1 MIGSLTHLIRGAAIR
16 AILGGQEAINPA
28 RLALFSDWAETL
40 PPRPLPRTVT
50 PVPGEYYLDYI
61 FRLADANHL
70 EFLELTE
77 ALDDP
82 AAVILDPGRQ
92 KQHQQERLAAAASQP
107 LGRIARLHW
116 DDPGDYLR
124 DPEGFRQLL
133 RPACRRCTARRG
145 IVGPVACRL
154 PPHLTVCRRHRLWI
168 GPSARTPRRPLDV
181 SPLPEILHASVAT
194 SPSSPPPV
202 AGSRR
207 RHQRRRAHHPQ
218 RPPRRR
224 LDPGPAAAPAP
235 ARPRHLATGRAQGRS
250 RPARQPLRRTRHRD
264 RDLPGHRPARRAQP
278 PGARHQLPRG
288 ILKRQGRRFAP
299 VTPRGPDTRTAGRL
313 PTGRRQMP
321 SWWCDTSSRGVAGL
335 LLHAGRPQ

>member
-1 MIGSLTHLIRGAAIR
+1 MIGGLTHLIRGAAIR

-181 SPLPEILHASVAT
+181 SPLPEILHAQRRHLAQLTAT
-194 SPSSPPPV
+194 SGRKSTPPSATP
-202 AGSRR
+202 
-207 RHQRRRAHHPQ
+207 RAPSTA
-218 RPPRRR
+218 PS
-224 LDPGPAAAPAP
+224 APAP
-235 ARPRHLATGRAQGRS
+235 GPRASGSACASST
-250 RPARQPLRRTRHRD
+250 PA
-264 RDLPGHRPARRAQP
+264 PGHRPR
-278 PGARHQLPRG
+278 PGPVPAGKTTSPANSSSRSRSTRTPSGSPRTTSRCTTPATARHPEASRPAV
-288 ILKRQGRRFAP
+288 RASN
-299 VTPRGPDTRTAGRL
+299 TA
-313 PTGRRQMP
+313 
-321 SWWCDTSSRGVAGL
+321 
-335 LLHAGRPQ
+335 RP